1 MERRPRI
8 GIVGEIYVKFSPIA
22 SNDIVRSIEANGGE
36 AETSGMLD
44 FFLYGLLD
52 SHFQWKHLDGTF
64 SDNLKDTFGR
74 YLLEWYRR
82 PLEKAVK
89 ISKRF
94 HEITNI
100 TRLAK
105 RAARFLSLGNRAGE
119 GWFLTADMTDLLHHG
134 CRGIICLQPFG
145 CLPNHITGEGI
156 IHKLHMAY
164 PEAVFLPLDCD
175 ASASEANQETG

>member
-1 MERRPRI
+1 MKYSGIGDVYKRPQLNKMERRPRI

-74 YLLEWYRR
+74 YLLEWYPPSGKSSQNFQTFPRDYQYHAAGQTSRPVPLSRQPRR
-82 PLEKAVK
+82 RRMVPH
-89 ISKRF
+89 R
-94 HEITNI
+94 
-100 TRLAK
+100 
-105 RAARFLSLGNRAGE
+105 
-119 GWFLTADMTDLLHHG
+119 
-134 CRGIICLQPFG
+134 
-145 CLPNHITGEGI
+145 
-156 IHKLHMAY
+156 
-164 PEAVFLPLDCD
+164 
-175 ASASEANQETG
+175 

>member
-1 MERRPRI
+1 M
-8 GIVGEIYVKFSPIA
+8 GEIYVKFSPIA

-94 HEITNI
+94 RDYQYH
-100 TRLAK
+100 
-105 RAARFLSLGNRAGE
+105 AAGQTSRPVPLSR
-119 GWFLTADMTDLLHHG
+119 
-134 CRGIICLQPFG
+134 QPRRRRMV
-145 CLPNHITGEGI
+145 PHR
-156 IHKLHMAY
+156 
-164 PEAVFLPLDCD
+164 
-175 ASASEANQETG
+175 